1 MADAKGP
8 ERPRDPKSVFLG
20 ALKGDVTEE
29 LLRLVMEPA
38 AKGEDIVSISIVP
51 DKNPDYAG
59 CRMAFI
65 LCKNE
70 TTAQAIIALLDGVE
84 IPEISDRKVEA
95 ALRFADEPA
104 SKPQRPRLTR
114 GEMDD
119 IAAALA
125 KNPYFAE
132 KCRGKRGESG
142 KDAAPGQK
150 GDKGDPGPVGPQ
162 GPKGADGAKGP
173 AGANGQN
180 GPQGPQGPRGKDAP
194 QWPSWVLVAIAL
206 VALIFASYAACGSNR
221 GEQGSRGVQGEIGPQ
236 GPQGPEG
243 QIGPQGPA
251 GEPGDAAPEPTPET
265 EPAAPEPPAAP
276 AADDG
281 HRGPLVV
288 SARFD
293 NVGRRFHAIDER
305 LDALERARR

>member
-162 GPKGADGAKGP
+162 GPKGADGTKGP

-180 GPQGPQGPRGKDAP
+180 GQQGPRGKDAP

-221 GEQGSRGVQGEIGPQ
+221 GEQGPRGVQGEIGPQ

-251 GEPGDAAPEPTPET
+251 GEPGTAAPTTAPAPEV

-276 AADDG
+276 AAADDG

-305 LDALERARR
+305 LDALERARH